1 MPTNR
6 RPENRTMAKRNRF
19 ASFLLYLAGIV
30 VVGGAALGGLRMWQD
45 KTSALSA
52 SREALADVIARGP
65 VVQVATVTQGPKER
79 LIQLLGDT
87 RPEQVATLYSKV
99 SGYVTSIKVDRGDK
113 VKEGDLLAE
122 VASVETD
129 QQYESAVR
137 DLQNKKRNW
146 DRAKDLVAHG
156 WTSQQAADQAQ
167 TDFTMA
173 TANVAQLATMKAY
186 EQIRAPFDGVVTARF
201 VDVGSLVQN
210 STTNKTSNQPVVTIA
225 DQSKLRVDVYVEQR
239 DVPFVHV
246 GDIAGVA
253 DGANADRKVQARIAR
268 TSDELDP
275 RTRTLFV
282 ELDVDNS
289 DHFLVPGSFAYV
301 TLHVP
306 VASYPQIPMAGL
318 IVRGTRTFIA
328 DVGGD
333 KTVHLRPVKVA
344 GTDGTNAALAEG
356 ATVGQ
361 RVALNL
367 PDEVGDGGRVQPV
380 TAGP

>member
-1 MPTNR
+1 
-6 RPENRTMAKRNRF
+6 MAKRSRF
-19 ASFLLYLAGIV
+19 ASFLLYLVGIAV
-30 VVGGAALGGLRMWQD
+30 VVVAAFGVLRMSRD
-45 KTSALSA
+45 KDTALAA
-52 SREALADVIARGP
+52 SREALAAVVARGP

-87 RPEQVATLYSKV
+87 RPYQSATLYSKV
-99 SGYVTSIKVDRGDK
+99 SGYVTQINVDRGDV
-113 VKEGDLLAE
+113 VKANDLMAT

-137 DLQNKKRNW
+137 DLQNKQRNW
-146 DRAKDLVAHG
+146 DRAKDLTVHG

-173 TANVAQLATMKAY
+173 VANVAQLATMKSY
-186 EQIRAPFDGVVTARF
+186 EQIRAPFAGVVTARF
-201 VDVGSLVQN
+201 VDIGTLVQN

-225 DQSKLRVDVYVEQR
+225 DQTRLRIDVYVEQR
-239 DVPFVHV
+239 DVPYVHV
-246 GDIAGVA
+246 GDIADVA
-253 DGANADRKVQARIAR
+253 DGANAERKVQGKIAR

-282 ELDVDNS
+282 ELEIDNH

-306 VASYPQIPMAGL
+306 LTSYPEVPVAGL

-328 DVGGD
+328 DLRD
-333 KTVHLRPVKVA
+333 DNTVHLQPVKLA
-344 GTDGTNAALAEG
+344 GSDGISATLAEG
-356 ATVGQ
+356 AATGQ

-367 PDEVGDGGRVQPV
+367 PDDVSDGGRVQPV
-380 TAGP
+380 GGK